1 MPAHAVDRR
10 PEPVAVDAV
19 DALGALELEQPRAAG
34 RRRVD
39 VDGARVARR
48 LAVLRV
54 EHEIELL
61 ERGMTERLL
70 ARRDREGR
78 VALGLDHA
86 LEVVDRVRRRPV
98 ANDLD
103 VALAAHVDVRVLRPR
118 AAAAVRRRRRGA
130 TPSLVVALRD
140 RPRAHEPVRR
150 VARAER
156 GRRVDAARLEHK
168 LYVVARLVR
177 APVHAQHDR
186 AERLVL
192 LEANVPHAVTAV
204 ALRDEGG
211 IRVEAPRVRAKV
223 LGAAAGLAG
232 VPLEFEQRGRDVL
245 RVRRRAGR
253 RRAGRRR
260 AGCNG
265 GGDGGLGLAEQDGP
279 ALARLLED
287 VEARDLDAERIAR
300 AVDDVDHV
308 ARDPELGL
316 ERGGHLGERRRAR
329 RRVDD
334 DDSARLDDDR
344 ARARRR
350 VLCDDRA
357 RYDRRRGRVDRLD
370 KLAPLPVAHLERDVL
385 RALVAAAGAALRRG
399 ARAVAQQQPRAL
411 GAAVVRRLLER
422 RDRPRRLAAALDV
435 RARLAL
441 EQERD
446 DLGVA
451 VARGAVERGVVAV
464 REAAVDGRAALDEAL
479 HLSEVAVPRGG
490 RELVAQRGHG
500 LGSWSETMQWI
511 DRLQHL

>member
-54 EHEIELL
+54 EREIELL

-168 LYVVARLVR
+168 LGVVARLVR
-177 APVHAQHDR
+177 APVHAQHDG

-192 LEANVPHAVTAV
+192 LEVYVPHAVTAV

-245 RVRRRAGR
+245 RAGR

-334 DDSARLDDDR
+334 DDR

-357 RYDRRRGRVDRLD
+357 HHDRRRGRVDRLD